1 MRLRVGTRGSPLA
14 LIQTQLVINALQRAS
29 PALQFDLVTIRTE
42 GDRNRR
48 DSLIALGGRGVF
60 VREIEER
67 LLAGEMDFAVHSLKD
82 LPTTQP
88 DALALASLPPREDPR
103 DVMVA
108 RDGCT
113 VEQLPHGARVGSSSQ
128 RRAAQL
134 RALRPDLNV
143 LDIRGNVDTRVRKL
157 DEGQYEAIVL
167 AAAGLIRM
175 NLAARISHYFSPE
188 EMLPAIAQGALVAE
202 CRADDVHTLELL
214 ATIDDANTRAA
225 VMAERAFLRGL
236 GGGCQLPIA
245 AYAEVRANELHLRG
259 LVAAPQGGRMIRAAI
274 GGEADDAESLGTQL
288 AEHVMANGARELMES
303 YGAQSQPT

>member
-134 RALRPDLNV
+134 HALRPDLNV

-188 EMLPAIAQGALVAE
+188 EMLP
-202 CRADDVHTLELL
+202 CPRPWPRRAMS
-214 ATIDDANTRAA
+214 RK
-225 VMAERAFLRGL
+225 
-236 GGGCQLPIA
+236 
-245 AYAEVRANELHLRG
+245 
-259 LVAAPQGGRMIRAAI
+259 
-274 GGEADDAESLGTQL
+274 SGT
-288 AEHVMANGARELMES
+288 
-303 YGAQSQPT
+303 